1 MTLIQKNTFMTRLQR
16 GLGPIARIGAS
27 LILLL
32 FSALASAQTVTYL
45 HNDLS
50 GTPVLATDGNHG
62 LPHPSDLP
70 AIRDRPH
77 GS

>member
-1 MTLIQKNTFMTRLQR
+1 VASMPVVV
-16 GLGPIARIGAS
+16 LG
-27 LILLL
+27 
-32 FSALASAQTVTYL
+32 SAETVAYFR
-45 HNDLS
+45 NDLS